1 MFDVF
6 IVSTSCLL
14 SVVSILSNSMSVM
27 DCPADMLV
35 VVLVD
40 DVDLPDSPDDRARR
54 HKPWMCEISAK
65 SLQGQKP
72 RIFSEKGI
80 D

>member
-14 SVVSILSNSMSVM
+14 SVVSILSDSMSVM
-27 DCPADMLV
+27 DCPTDMLV

-40 DVDLPDSPDDRARR
+40 DVDLPDSANDRAWR
-54 HKPWMCEISAK
+54 HEPWMCEISAK
-65 SLQGQKP
+65 SL
-72 RIFSEKGI
+72 
-80 D
+80 